1 MTARELVVTPLDIA
15 LLSALDRDG
24 SVVGAA
30 RSVGVSRDR
39 AVYRL
44 ERLRL
49 RMGGPVVVASRG
61 GASGGRTQLTARG
74 RRVVAGGAE
83 AVAWPSPRGPPR
95 RQGFTG
101 EYRTE
106 PEPHVVAKDGF
117 LAWVTFSGT
126 EGERVSVVL
135 DPEAIVVALGKTR
148 SSARNAWPGTV
159 ARVLRATGSSSPER
173 RTLVVRVGPRQLT
186 VAVTDRSVRALGLA
200 PGRRVTLLAKATA
213 VRRLGATPGSRPG

>member
-1 MTARELVVTPLDIA
+1 VVTPLDVQ
-15 LLSALDRDG
+15 LLVEVDRRG
-24 SVVGAA
+24 SVVAAA
-30 RSVGVSRDR
+30 RALRVSRDR

-44 ERLRL
+44 ARLRR
-49 RMGGPVVVASRG
+49 RMGGPVVLAHRG
-61 GASGGRTQLTARG
+61 GSGGGRTGLTARG

-83 AVAWPSPRGPPR
+83 AVAWPSKSGPPR
-95 RQGFTG
+95 RQGFRG

-117 LAWVTFSGT
+117 SAWVTFPGH

-135 DPEAIVVALGKTR
+135 DPEAIVVALGPTR

-159 ARVLRATGSSSPER
+159 ARVGRPAGAAGPGR
-173 RTLVVRVGPRQLT
+173 RDLVVRVGARRLT
-186 VAVTDRSVRALGLA
+186 VAVTDRSVRSLGLA